1 MNRLYKLWR
10 DRSGASALEF
20 ALVAPVFVLLIT
32 GIFQTGMGFYANA
45 GLRSGVESAARYAQ
59 IYPTPT
65 DSQITTQ
72 LSSNTFGLNPAL
84 LSTPT
89 LTHGTSNGQNYVDIS
104 ATYNFPLKIL
114 FMPSTTI
121 ALNYSRRAYQY

>member
-1 MNRLYKLWR
+1 MNRLARLWS
-10 DRSGASALEF
+10 DRGGASALEF
-20 ALVAPVFVLLIT
+20 ALVMPLFILLLT

-45 GLRSGVESAARYAQ
+45 GLRNGVETAARYAQ

-65 DSQITTQ
+65 DSQITTM
-72 LSSNTFGLNPAL
+72 LSSSTYGLNTAL
-84 LSTPT
+84 LGTPT

-104 ATYNFPLKIL
+104 ATYNYPLNIL